1 MTDIA
6 LYLLCITLSALGGL
20 MILRFA
26 RNGRMIDVPGERSS
40 HRDPMPTGGGVG
52 ILSAFLFSALYLRV
66 PPGVWFPPAILAL
79 VSLYGDWFKLS
90 PHFRLAVQ
98 FLAVAVFVF
107 SFFPSA
113 GSANGPPFLV
123 FFVFFASVYI
133 VGTANFFNFMDGI
146 DGMLAICSAVSFGFA
161 ALFVHTEG
169 GDPLYSRFA
178 LCLAAA
184 CLGFLPLNFPRAKV
198 FMGDVGSILL
208 GFLYGGLVIILSGSP
223 LDFAVLSGCAGLIY
237 ADVLTTLFIRWRRG
251 ENLFLA
257 HRRHLYQVLVNER
270 GMTHWTLSL
279 IYGMV
284 QAALGGG
291 LFILKPL
298 GFWAV
303 FLLLAAFFAAF
314 VFYGARVRRQAASE
328 QGENALKE
336 KRSVP

>member
-66 PPGVWFPPAILAL
+66 PPGVWFPSAILAL

-90 PHFRLAVQ
+90 PHFRLSVQ

-107 SFFPSA
+107 SFVPSA
-113 GSANGPPFLV
+113 GSANGAPFIV
-123 FFVFFASVYI
+123 FFFLFASVYI

-146 DGMLAICSAVSFGFA
+146 DGMLALSSAVSFGFA
-161 ALFVHTEG
+161 ALFVYTEG
-169 GDPLYSRFA
+169 GDPLYFRFA

-198 FMGDVGSILL
+198 FMGDVGSILI

-251 ENLFLA
+251 ENLLLA
-257 HRRHLYQVLVNER
+257 HRRHLYQVLANER
-270 GMTHWTLSL
+270 GVAHWKISVL
-279 IYGMV
+279 YGMV
-284 QAALGGG
+284 QIILGSL
-291 LFILKPL
+291 LFLVKPY
-298 GFWAV
+298 GFFSV
-303 FLLLAAFFAAF
+303 TLLLLLFFTAF
-314 VFYGARVRRQAASE
+314 VFFGSHIRRRAA
-328 QGENALKE
+328 ENPA
-336 KRSVP
+336 VQPFGD